1 MPLCTCNKIKVIVV
15 RRNWNK
21 LNMNINR
28 IESQENRRI
37 RTKKYAH
44 VAAQVIIIL
53 SLVHDGDNR
62 RKAELFYLLF
72 YSKNISA
79 ST

>member
-1 MPLCTCNKIKVIVV
+1 MKVIVV

-21 LNMNINR
+21 LIMNINR
-28 IESQENRRI
+28 IESQENQLI

-44 VAAQVIIIL
+44 VAAQVIIIIL
-53 SLVHDGDNR
+53 SLVHDGDSR

-72 YSKNISA
+72 YSKNIS
-79 ST
+79 T